1 MNNIF
6 NLYLF
11 SLLLPIIF
19 IIIIPLYVNISL
31 YIDINIKQRPI
42 KNKNL
47 IISFV
52 SLKLFFM
59 LLVILHLIIFNP
71 KIIAI
76 YYKYI
81 LIFIY
86 QIISYSLIFSYDN
99 KSNTNTSIS
108 SRTSNILR
116 TLSTLNLFIL
126 IFFDIIYVYLLI
138 YLILFYVGIN
148 NNKIL
153 KFFEFFDSYII

>member
-31 YIDINIKQRPI
+31 YIDINIKKRPI

-59 LLVILHLIIFNP
+59 LLVILHLIIFQQV
-71 KIIAI
+71 
-76 YYKYI
+76 I
-81 LIFIY
+81 LLVGFLLPENFLSMWRLICMPSFSSSSSLGALCFSVTTPVFRIFFAFR
-86 QIISYSLIFSYDN
+86 SLCFRVGYRIFSVY
-99 KSNTNTSIS
+99 KCSNPYTSI
-108 SRTSNILR
+108 
-116 TLSTLNLFIL
+116 
-126 IFFDIIYVYLLI
+126 V
-138 YLILFYVGIN
+138 
-148 NNKIL
+148 
-153 KFFEFFDSYII
+153 

>member
-1 MNNIF
+1 
-6 NLYLF
+6 
-11 SLLLPIIF
+11 
-19 IIIIPLYVNISL
+19 
-31 YIDINIKQRPI
+31 
-42 KNKNL
+42 
-47 IISFV
+47 
-52 SLKLFFM
+52 M

-71 KIIAI
+71 KIIAN

-99 KSNTNTSIS
+99 KSNTNTSN
-108 SRTSNILR
+108 TSNILNILK

-138 YLILFYVGIN
+138 FLILTNTYIN

-153 KFFEFFDSYII
+153 NFFKFFNGYII

>member
-59 LLVILHLIIFNP
+59 LLVILHLIIFNQ
-71 KIIAI
+71 KNIAN

-99 KSNTNTSIS
+99 KSNTNTSN
-108 SRTSNILR
+108 TSNILNILK

-138 YLILFYVGIN
+138 FLILTNTYIN

-153 KFFEFFDSYII
+153 NFFKFFNGYII

>member
-31 YIDINIKQRPI
+31 YIDINIKKIPI

-71 KIIAI
+71 KIISN

-81 LIFIY
+81 IIFIY

-99 KSNTNTSIS
+99 TSNTSN
-108 SRTSNILR
+108 TSNILK

-138 YLILFYVGIN
+138 YFIIIINN

-153 KFFEFFDSYII
+153 KFFNEYI